1 MILSEVDFLGPLAI
15 GQENL
20 KSYLLRKKSSC
31 PTLPNEV
38 FFKPCYPSPVN
49 PLSPKIQ
56 VQILQSDLHTFPIR
70 ISWENLMKDQGIFL
84 FSDHFINSHNLS
96 SWKCVDNVRRNFM
109 LITIGTKRVKTVYSS
124 GRITRELGGKDLKP
138 STFCLVGF
146 DKWMWNREQWWNQ
159 GLFFFLSCLKQFALF
174 VGHGLGEGSG
184 GIWNLW
190 KLNR

>member
-20 KSYLLRKKSSC
+20 KSYLPRKKSSC
-31 PTLPNEV
+31 PTLPNEA
-38 FFKPCYPSPVN
+38 FFKPCYASP
-49 PLSPKIQ
+49 
-56 VQILQSDLHTFPIR
+56 D
-70 ISWENLMKDQGIFL
+70 FL

-109 LITIGTKRVKTVYSS
+109 LVTIGTKRVKTVNSS

-138 STFCLVGF
+138 STFCLLGF

-190 KLNR
+190 KLNRWES